1 MMVKKL
7 LGDVVKEERL
17 RRKLS
22 QNTLAEQA
30 NVSLRNF
37 RYRKLCCQSATG
49 NFIPSRILS
58 EYFPGCDYS

>member
-30 NVSLRNF
+30 NVSLRTISDIEN
-37 RYRKLCCQSATG
+37 YVANPQLV
-49 NFIPSRILS
+49 
-58 EYFPGCDYS
+58 